1 MSLQVKVVRWT
12 THWLDRVFSN
22 RGAYFSHTPSLL
34 LWDSYG
40 SHSKDDVKA
49 HLKTKYRSEMILIP
63 KKKTSYAQPLDVG
76 INSPFKNDLKKSW
89 ADWFKNSVPVYINA
103 GNRKHPDYETM
114 VEMVVNAMKAVSPEV
129 ICSSFK
135 VCGIA
140 PYGQD
145 VPQEELNQRLRMVM
159 SFTPNELISNDDDE
173 RIIVDDD
180 QDHDSSCDDDDYEMS
195 EDMIRTRESD
205 LFEGTLLDLEATDVN
220 DDIFLNDLHDDDINV
235 TTQNNTR
242 TYIECNVD
250 VTGSTESVV
259 IEHENN
265 EDRVPRRMAALD
277 AREIIKVSDH

>member
-1 MSLQVKVVRWT
+1 MS
-12 THWLDRVFSN
+12 
-22 RGAYFSHTPSLL
+22 
-34 LWDSYG
+34 
-40 SHSKDDVKA
+40 
-49 HLKTKYRSEMILIP
+49 
-63 KKKTSYAQPLDVG
+63 
-76 INSPFKNDLKKSW
+76 
-89 ADWFKNSVPVYINA
+89 
-103 GNRKHPDYETM
+103 
-114 VEMVVNAMKAVSPEV
+114 
-129 ICSSFK
+129 
-135 VCGIA
+135 
-140 PYGQD
+140 
-145 VPQEELNQRLRMVM
+145 PQEELNQRLRMVM

-180 QDHDSSCDDDDYEMS
+180 QDHDSSCDDDDYEMN

-205 LFEGTLLDLEATDVN
+205 LFEETLLDLEATDVN

>member
-1 MSLQVKVVRWT
+1 MLKAMFIFRGLTKPPKMKRQFKDIYVTASKSGSMDHTLAKD
-12 THWLDRVFSN
+12 WLDRVFSN
-22 RGAYFSHTPSLL
+22 RGAHFSNTPSLL

-49 HLKTKYRSEMILIP
+49 HLKTKNRSE
-63 KKKTSYAQPLDVG
+63 KKTSYAQPLDVG

-89 ADWFKNSVPVYINA
+89 ADWFKNSVPVYTNA
-103 GNRKHPDYETM
+103 GNRKHYETM
-114 VEMVVNAMKAVSPEV
+114 VEMVVDAMKAVSPEV

-145 VPQEELNQRLRMVM
+145 VPQEELDQRLRMVM

-195 EDMIRTRESD
+195 EDANKR
-205 LFEGTLLDLEATDVN
+205 
-220 DDIFLNDLHDDDINV
+220 
-235 TTQNNTR
+235 
-242 TYIECNVD
+242 
-250 VTGSTESVV
+250 
-259 IEHENN
+259 
-265 EDRVPRRMAALD
+265 
-277 AREIIKVSDH
+277 K

>member
-1 MSLQVKVVRWT
+1 
-12 THWLDRVFSN
+12 
-22 RGAYFSHTPSLL
+22 
-34 LWDSYG
+34 
-40 SHSKDDVKA
+40 
-49 HLKTKYRSEMILIP
+49 MILIP

-76 INSPFKNDLKKSW
+76 INSPFKNDLKKSL
-89 ADWFKNSVPVYINA
+89 ADWFKNSVPVYTNA

-145 VPQEELNQRLRMVM
+145 VPQEELNQRLRMVTP
-159 SFTPNELISNDDDE
+159 FTPNELISNDDDE

-180 QDHDSSCDDDDYEMS
+180 QDHDSSCDDDDNEMS